1 MQSAPQSGLDLGM
14 NHKEIERWHR
24 LRNMKKAAQ
33 FLAVAAIVLLAFGYG
48 ASRLFEEGTDPFVT
62 PPAVGSGMRIDN
74 FSYSSPGARPW
85 ELKASTALVS
95 EKLDN
100 VSLVKPQVVYRGGR
114 GGEIFLS
121 AESGR
126 LDKNS
131 RNVLAQGNV
140 TVAYKDLLF
149 TAGEM
154 DYSDETKIAET
165 SSSVELDGGDL
176 RVTGKGLKVS
186 IESEEMIIEHDV
198 KARISNVQIFGAKS
212 KRPM

>member
-1 MQSAPQSGLDLGM
+1 M

-33 FLAVAAIVLLAFGYG
+33 FLVVAAVVLLACGYG
-48 ASRLFEEGTDPFVT
+48 ASWILQPQPESFIP
-62 PPAVGSGMRIDN
+62 PPAAGSGMRIDN
-74 FSYSSPGARPW
+74 FSYSSTGARPW

-100 VSLVKPQVVYRGGR
+100 VSLVKPKVIYRGGR

-121 AESGR
+121 AESGN

-131 RNVLAQGNV
+131 RNVLAKGNV
-140 TVAYKDLLF
+140 TLAYKDLLF
-149 TAGEM
+149 TAVEM

-165 SSSVELDGGDL
+165 SSSVALDGGDL

-186 IESEEMIIEHDV
+186 IENEEMTIEQDV
-198 KARISNVQIFGAKS
+198 KACISNVQIFGPNG